1 MSSTKGIVL
10 GIVNAMRSLI
20 YVDSI
25 VDGVIHVWDRK
36 FGTKL
41 GELVPDDAIP
51 GQIVD
56 TIIWSQDQALMA
68 IAYNKGAIRIFRVP
82 AVLEST

>member
-1 MSSTKGIVL
+1 MGSFTHVG
-10 GIVNAMRSLI
+10 
-20 YVDSI
+20 SI

-41 GELVPDDAIP
+41 GELVTEDAIP

-56 TIIWSQDQALMA
+56 TVTWSQDQALMA
-68 IAYNKGAIRIFRVP
+68 IAYNKGPIRVFRVS
-82 AVLEST
+82 AVLKTG